1 MLVGLKFKQSILFEN
16 MENAED
22 IKESATGSDAI
33 SLSDDYYENLSE
45 FLTDEQ
51 LNFIESAN
59 TFFMGIMLDR
69 ILKGATSISAAK
81 VRDYKIFKSQLKL
94 IKDIVYQNK
103 YDKYHEFFVTSKE
116 DMRAYQENPDAK
128 NFGKLS
134 KFDQYLIHSKDQ
146 YAKLMKDL
154 KGLVPKEYTEVLI

>member
-1 MLVGLKFKQSILFEN
+1 LVGLKFKQSILFEN

-51 LNFIESAN
+51 LNFIESSN

-81 VRDYKIFKSQLKL
+81 VRDYKIFKNQ
-94 IKDIVYQNK
+94 
-103 YDKYHEFFVTSKE
+103 
-116 DMRAYQENPDAK
+116 
-128 NFGKLS
+128 
-134 KFDQYLIHSKDQ
+134 
-146 YAKLMKDL
+146 
-154 KGLVPKEYTEVLI
+154 